1 MYIKQL
7 EIDNFKSFANKVD
20 IPLLKGFTTISGPNG
35 SGKSNII
42 DSILF
47 ALGLST
53 SRALRAEK
61 LFHLISTYTKR
72 NEAFVKV
79 TFSETNDGK
88 DFTVARRIKKSSQ
101 GYNSIYYMD
110 DKIVTLADIH
120 AKLENHNITPN
131 SYNVMMQNDVL
142 SITNCTPMDR
152 RKIIDEIAGVADF
165 DRRID
170 QATAELDTV
179 ENRVQHS
186 SLILGEVKNR
196 LEQLKEERE
205 VALKYK
211 KLKDEKTVLESQ
223 VTTVKFFDIRKNLE
237 KAHENILTFT
247 KRKKEEEIRAKD
259 LDEQLNLI
267 NQKYAEICNTVKEK
281 GENHQLEIQ
290 GKAEECKGSISRKE
304 SAITYNDKQI
314 QDRLKS
320 IEGFKNGIEAQ
331 KSRITDEEMT
341 IQARQERIVNL
352 DKEIE
357 IQKAELRKINEDMT
371 GLSENAEQQLAKR
384 NNLRKTLEKLKDD
397 ETKLIQEQAPK
408 EAELASLKRTISEAE
423 AQLER
428 FAALKS
434 NYTANKESLEMQV
447 ETLSKELTDC
457 KIIQQNAMHD
467 LDIVKNELDDIEYD
481 LQASSRKV
489 MQMEATK
496 KASEEANLGH
506 TVQTV
511 MDANLGG
518 VHAPLV
524 KLGQVDKEYSL
535 AMEIAVGGRM
545 SHIVVDDED
554 VAARAIE
561 ILKSSNAGRATFI
574 PLNRVIK
581 APSHLN
587 LPKDKGVIDFAIN
600 LIDFDDEYLNAFY
613 YAVGDTLVVEDRHV
627 AKKFIGKYR
636 MVTLDGSLFEKSGSI
651 SGGSQRR
658 TGLKFTVNDDDELER
673 FKSKL
678 DELTKKRQ
686 DLISRKKSLE
696 DKLDKVRVD
705 YSNAMNECSK
715 AKGDLS
721 SLNTNYKNSQEQF
734 EEKEKLINES
744 KPAIESITKEL
755 DKMEIEHVKFLEK
768 EGELQAQIDE
778 IEKLMNEGDLK
789 KLKEQTEGIEHELKR
804 LDTEKRNANNDI
816 DVAHQRI
823 EFNNTTI
830 NTLTEN
836 ISTALKNN
844 EESEKDKKQLE
855 AEIVVLKEQLDEYE
869 VQINEIKEKLGA
881 LLKER
886 DEINNKLVDLKTKK
900 TLKMSEIE
908 NIAEQIESFKSRRRE
923 LEPRLD
929 NVRQELENAGIEIN
943 NLTPPEM
950 SEEEIATK
958 IQRLS
963 KRMDDLGSVNM
974 RALEEYDEVLTR
986 ETELNEKIETLTKER
1001 LQLLEKMGGYEQDKK
1016 EAFMKTYNNINDNF
1030 KEIFHKLSDGE
1041 GTLILQEPEAP
1052 FTGGLTI
1059 EAQPRDKKK
1068 QRLEGMS
1075 GGEKSLTALAFV
1087 FAIQRYMPAP
1097 FYAFDEVDANLDGIN
1112 VEKLAHI
1119 VQTQSKDTQ
1128 FIVVSHRKP
1137 MIESANRTIGVTQ
1150 KEKGI
1155 SKVTGV
1161 KLRDE

>member
-434 NYTANKESLEMQV
+434 NYTANKESLELQV

-467 LDIVKNELDDIEYD
+467 LDIVKNELDDVEYD

-489 MQMEATK
+489 IQMEETK

-511 MDANLGG
+511 MDANLDG

-755 DKMEIEHVKFLEK
+755 DKMEIEHVKFLKK

-950 SEEEIATK
+950 SEDEIATK